1 MVRGG
6 GVSEY
11 SGGSD
16 LASVDGGG
24 GGGGGG
30 WVGAPHIWQLALTT
44 GYANDLTLAFTQQA
58 TASCGGHR
66 HAYVTG

>member
-30 WVGAPHIWQLALTT
+30 WVGAPHIWRLAMLMT
-44 GYANDLTLAFTQQA
+44 
-58 TASCGGHR
+58 
-66 HAYVTG
+66 